1 MVPWASQLIPP
12 ATSPVTPAL
21 SEAFALPP
29 RQVHTPHGRGSRRG
43 VPAAAQSL
51 SQAPGRVAHRGAE
64 GKPDLW
70 AKPASENHRLSFPSL
85 LVNAAAV
92 GAAAGRTTA
101 ARRGPLHGV
110 PGGPDTWGK
119 PSLTSHRHT
128 EQPRASLSVQDQFLW
143 VQKERAA
150 PSRGGRP
157 ESKLPTVL
165 IVNSSIFPSPCV
177 KSDL

>member
-1 MVPWASQLIPP
+1 MAMVPWASQLIPP

-29 RQVHTPHGRGSRRG
+29 RQVCTLHRRGSRRG

-64 GKPDLW
+64 GKSDLW

-128 EQPRASLSVQDQFLW
+128 EQPWASLSIQG
-143 VQKERAA
+143 QKESAA

-157 ESKLPTVL
+157 ESKLPTAL
-165 IVNSSIFPSPCV
+165 IVNSSVFPSPCA